1 MNRRKKVMLSAAV
14 LVAFSGT
21 AWAEEEYALNPV
33 LVTAAREEMTD
44 LDTPASTEVIS
55 REDLEKSGAGN
66 AYEALSHSLGLS
78 SSAQLPGG
86 AAMGSMT
93 SKISIRGVSGGTLV
107 LVDGVPVNQ
116 DGKYNL
122 EDIAADTIDHI
133 EVVRGGGSVL
143 YGSEASGGVIN
154 IITRKNAGTSLKVSA
169 GNFGRERYSVNTGA
183 DRFSVSAYLENRGD
197 SGRFTTD
204 KWIGKTKSWQ
214 HINYAKGE
222 DKGITWKYDLAEGL
236 TFTHNFSKNKN
247 IVDSLDT
254 AYADKYQRRR
264 YDDENNSFLLNYD
277 DKKGFTAFASYGT
290 QERQYDQTNFE
301 RDGSIKNAFRYS
313 WRKGH
318 NTHVNVQKKFDLAGE
333 NSFLLGTSFQ
343 REDMDLYSG
352 SGDGSRSNYARDIY
366 AFYASYDW
374 SVTEKDRLI
383 FSGRETLVRHA
394 EGHTRNLGS
403 GETARSEQSEQKD
416 QSKFTPEVQYI
427 RRLTDDS
434 SFYAKAGQ
442 SFRLPY
448 LSQIFGGAAMLP
460 NINLQ
465 PEHGTHYEMGYK
477 LNDGKTSWRVA
488 LFHYDLKDSIQKVSG
503 DPTTGD
509 VRYDNLDSK
518 NTGIEI
524 SADIAHN
531 DVLSTS
537 WGLTWSIPEEKKTDA
552 DGTSIGWVRHDNA
565 FQLTGAVDYHRD
577 KWRAAL
583 SANYIGLRA
592 DDTTDGRTWMKP
604 ALFTDLDISYAPDD
618 DQRVFLHINNLLD
631 RKDYTTTVGPDRT
644 TFGYLSEG
652 INFMIGYEYKL

>member
-33 LVTAAREEMTD
+33 LVTAAREETTD

-55 REDLEKSGAGN
+55 REDLEKSGAGS

-86 AAMGSMT
+86 AAMGTMT

-204 KWIGKTKSWQ
+204 KWIKTGSWQ
-214 HINYAKGE
+214 HFNYAKGE

-247 IVDSLDT
+247 IVDILDT
-254 AYADKYQRRR
+254 KYADKYQRRR

-290 QERQYDQTNFE
+290 QERQYDQTNFKE
-301 RDGSIKNAFRYS
+301 DGSINNAFRYS

-394 EGHTRNLGS
+394 EGHTRNLDS
-403 GETARSEQSEQKD
+403 GETARSEQKD

-460 NINLQ
+460 NIDLQ

-503 DPTTGD
+503 YTATGD
-509 VRYDNLDSK
+509 ALYDNLDSK

-537 WGLTWSIPEEKKTDA
+537 WGLTWSIPEEKKTDD
-552 DGTSIGWVRHDNA
+552 DGASIGWVRHDNA

-631 RKDYTTTVGPDRT
+631 RKDYTTTIGPDRT
-644 TFGYLSEG
+644 TYGYLSEG

>member
-33 LVTAAREEMTD
+33 LVTAAREETTD

-55 REDLEKSGAGN
+55 REDLEKSGAGS

-86 AAMGSMT
+86 AAMGTMT

-204 KWIGKTKSWQ
+204 KWIEKNSSSSWQ
-214 HINYAKGE
+214 HFNYAKGE

-247 IVDSLDT
+247 IVDILDT
-254 AYADKYQRRR
+254 NYADKYQRRR

-301 RDGSIKNAFRYS
+301 TDGSIKDAFRYS

-343 REDMDLYSG
+343 REDMDLYSRG
-352 SGDGSRSNYARDIY
+352 DDGSRSNYARDIY

-394 EGHTRNLGS
+394 EGHTRNLAS
-403 GETARSEQSEQKD
+403 GKTNRSEQKD

-460 NINLQ
+460 NIDLQ

-503 DPTTGD
+503 YTATGD
-509 VRYDNLDSK
+509 ARYDNLDSK

-537 WGLTWSIPEEKKTDA
+537 WGLTWSIPEEKKTDV
-552 DGTSIGWVRHDNA
+552 DGASIGWVRHDNA

-631 RKDYTTTVGPDRT
+631 WKDYTTTAGPDRT
-644 TFGYLSEG
+644 TYGYLSEG